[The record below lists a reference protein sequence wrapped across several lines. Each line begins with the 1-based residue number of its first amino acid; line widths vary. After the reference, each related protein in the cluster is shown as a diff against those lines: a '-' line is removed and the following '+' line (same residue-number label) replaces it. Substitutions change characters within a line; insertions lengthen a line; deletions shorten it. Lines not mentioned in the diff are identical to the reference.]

1 MRSLFFILSLLLIPA
16 VSLAEEKAG
25 ETETE
30 QRLEEV
36 VVTATR
42 TERTTEEIPAG
53 VSAVS
58 KEDIKNTR
66 MFNVK
71 DALTGIAG
79 VQAESRNGAYDARL
93 IIRGAGLKAR
103 YGVREIMVLL
113 DGVPITDPD
122 GLTRLDFVDTQL
134 VDRVDIVKGP
144 NSTLYGANA
153 AGGVINIITKSPFEE
168 QKEIKIGY
176 GSDNTQMY
184 NLIYGTGIGK
194 TYLTFSG
201 SRRSTDSW
209 REWNE
214 FSTNQF
220 NLKLGHMYDE
230 KTSIE
235 ASASYTKADLQLPGT
250 LTKEQ
255 FESDISQLTSDI
267 WRHMGRYSE
276 VYSANLKLEKEI
288 GELKIK
294 PVLYYQKW
302 HHYHPVTGIINDGG
316 ADVYG
321 ADIQADINHKIAGIK
336 GTLTAGITG
345 QIDSA
350 DGDKYTYRDYVTGS
364 NGRILY
370 TLSDEKG
377 ELAETDKDT
386 TTKWG
391 IYLQESIRPSDRW
404 IIDIGARYDQ
414 VRFDIDSEKYKEY
427 NWGAGRYV
435 TARESISL
443 NKTFDYI
450 SPRVGVVYK
459 LSKVF
464 NLYGNISTGF
474 QTPQSSE
481 LSLNKDLDPLK
492 VYNYETGIK
501 ARFEGGHSLDLSIF
515 HMSVRDEIVQTI
527 EPGNISSYTNAGK
540 STKRGL
546 ELSGK
551 AQIMKGLFL
560 GGSYTY
566 SDFKFKE
573 FIEPV
578 RTGSSYTY
586 YDRSGNRYPYIPM
599 HQYSLFAYYR
609 HPSGFKAK
617 IETNTWGEYYVD
629 NANSEKYKGYEF
641 ITNAMIGYETKR
653 FDFVIDGY
661 NIFDKRY
668 AMEVTKEA
676 GGSTRY
682 RPGAPLSLM
691 ARVTYKF

>member
-1 MRSLFFILSLLLIPA
+1 MGYILLMLMTMLSLCGY
-16 VSLAEEKAG
+16 VFAEENEEK
-25 ETETE
+25 
-30 QRLEEV
+30 QQLEEV

-53 VSAVS
+53 VSVVT
-58 KEDIKNTR
+58 KEDIKDTR
-66 MFNVK
+66 MLNVK

-122 GLTRLDFVDTQL
+122 GMTRLDFVDTQL

-153 AGGVINIITKSPFEE
+153 AGGVINIITKNPFEE
-168 QKEIKIGY
+168 QKSIKVGY

-184 NLIYGTGIGK
+184 NLIYGTHLGN
-194 TYLTFSG
+194 TYFTFTG

-220 NLKLGHMYDE
+220 SLRIGHLYDE
-230 KTSIE
+230 KTTIE
-235 ASASYTKADLQLPGT
+235 ASVNYTKADLQLPGT

-255 FESDISQLTSDI
+255 FESDITQLTSDI

-276 VYSANLKLEKEI
+276 VFSTNLKLEKEI
-288 GELKIK
+288 GDLKIK
-294 PVLYYQKW
+294 PVLYFQKW

-321 ADIQADINHKIAGIK
+321 TDIQADIKHKIAGIE
-336 GTLTAGITG
+336 GILTTGITA
-345 QIDSA
+345 QIDSS
-350 DGDKYTYRDYVTGS
+350 DGEKYTYKDYVTAQ

-370 TLSDEKG
+370 TLSDSKG

-386 TTKWG
+386 TKKWG
-391 IYLQESIRPSDRW
+391 VYIQESLRPSERW
-404 IIDIGARYDQ
+404 IIDMGVRYDQ
-414 VRFDIDSEKYKEY
+414 VLFDINNEEYKEF

-435 TARESISL
+435 PNRQSISVD
-443 NKTFDYI
+443 KTYDYI
-450 SPRVGVVYK
+450 SPRIGVVYK

-481 LSLNKDLDPLK
+481 ISVNPNLEPLK
-492 VYNYETGIK
+492 VYNYETGLK
-501 ARFEGGHSLDLSIF
+501 ARFEGGHSLDLSLF
-515 HMSVRDEIVQTI
+515 HMTVKDEIVQTI
-527 EPGNISSYTNAGK
+527 EPGNVSSYSNAGK
-540 STKRGL
+540 STKKGL
-546 ELSGK
+546 EFSGK
-551 AQIMKGLFL
+551 VQVMKGLFI

-578 RTGSSYTY
+578 RTGLTYTY

-599 HQYSLFAYYR
+599 HQYSLFVNYR
-609 HPSGFKAK
+609 HPSGFKFK
-617 IETNTWGEYYVD
+617 IDTNTWGEYYVD

-641 ITNAMIGYETKR
+641 LTNAMIGYETKR
-653 FDFVIDGY
+653 LDFVIDGY

-682 RPGAPLSLM
+682 RPGAPFSMM
-691 ARVTYKF
+691 ARITYKF

>member
-1 MRSLFFILSLLLIPA
+1 MRYLFFILSLLLIPA
-16 VSLAEEKAG
+16 VSFAEEKA
-25 ETETE
+25 EEKKTE

-66 MFNVK
+66 MLNVK
-71 DALTGIAG
+71 DGLTGIAG

-134 VDRVDIVKGP
+134 VDRIEIVKGP

-168 QKEIKIGY
+168 EKSIKIGY

-184 NLIYGTGIGK
+184 NLIYGTKTGK

-209 REWNE
+209 RKWNE

-220 NLKLGHMYDE
+220 NLKLGHLYDE
-230 KTSIE
+230 KTSVE
-235 ASASYTKADLQLPGT
+235 ATVSYTKADLQLPGT

-255 FESDISQLTSDI
+255 FERDISQLTSDI

-288 GELKIK
+288 GDIKIK
-294 PVLYYQKW
+294 PVLYFNKW
-302 HHYHPVTGIINDGG
+302 HHYHPVTGIINNGG

-321 ADIQADINHKIAGIK
+321 ADIQADIKHKIGGIEAI
-336 GTLTAGITG
+336 LTTGITG
-345 QIDSA
+345 QIDRA
-350 DGDKYTYRDYVTGS
+350 EGDKYTYRDYVTGGD
-364 NGRILY
+364 GRILY

-391 IYLQESIRPSDRW
+391 IYLQESLRPTDRW
-404 IIDIGARYDQ
+404 IIDIGARYDK
-414 VRFDIDSEKYKEY
+414 VKFDIDSEKYKEY
-427 NWGAGRYV
+427 SWGAGRYV

-443 NKTFDYI
+443 DKTFDYI

-464 NLYGNISTGF
+464 NLYGTISTGF

-481 LSLNKDLDPLK
+481 LSLNPNLDPLK

-501 ARFEGGHSLDLSIF
+501 ARFEGGHSLDLSVF
-515 HMSVRDEIVQTI
+515 HMSVEDEIVQTI
-527 EPGNISSYTNAGK
+527 LPGNVSSYSNAGK

-551 AQIMKGLFL
+551 AQLIKGLFF
-560 GGSYTY
+560 GGAYTY

-578 RTGSSYTY
+578 RTGPTYTY
-586 YDRSGNRYPYIPM
+586 YDRSGNRHPYIPM
-599 HQYSLFAYYR
+599 HQYSLFTYYK

-617 IETNTWGEYYVD
+617 IETHTWGEYYVD
-629 NANSEKYKGYEF
+629 NANSEKYEGYEF
-641 ITNAMIGYETKR
+641 ITNAMIGYERKR
-653 FDFVIDGY
+653 FDFVVDGY

-676 GGSTRY
+676 GGNTRY
-682 RPGAPLSLM
+682 RPGPPLSVM